1 MTATMEGLLIETI
14 RLDVSC
20 RIVTDA
26 NRLLGLRLLSERRG
40 FPVLHISLRILKQ
53 AGRKGEELKT
63 TS

>member
-14 RLDVSC
+14 RLDVSR

-26 NRLLGLRLLSERRG
+26 NRLLGLRLKSERRS

-53 AGRKGEELKT
+53 ARREGEELKT